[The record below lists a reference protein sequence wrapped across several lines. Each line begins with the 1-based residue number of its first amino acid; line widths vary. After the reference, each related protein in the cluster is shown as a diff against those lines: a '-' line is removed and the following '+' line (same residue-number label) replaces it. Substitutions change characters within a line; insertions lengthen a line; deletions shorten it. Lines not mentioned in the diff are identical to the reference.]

1 MVFLC
6 LYHYVCSMNT
16 HKTSLIPFFATLSLA
31 VAFVFF
37 ASCGKNC
44 EEGFTGKNCDVERI
58 PTKVTI
64 TKIVVNAFA
73 PLDPA
78 QLQWDVGSGA
88 DIYPVVTGENTAN
101 VVWSAPTYF
110 QDADANTAYTFQP
123 EIILDLI
130 YPEKYYTIMLMDS
143 DGGTIFNQDDTI
155 ATAIFLPYSP
165 GQSFPSVIA
174 LNSQNMKVDVHV
186 KYTW

>member
-1 MVFLC
+1 VVFLC

-31 VAFVFF
+31 VAFVFL

-44 EEGFTGKNCDVERI
+44 EEGFTGKNCDIEKI

-73 PLDPA
+73 PLDPS
-78 QLQWDVGSGA
+78 QLQWDIGSGA

-101 VVWSAPTYF
+101 VVWSAPTSY
-110 QDADANTAYTFQP
+110 QDADANTAYTFEP
-123 EIILDLI
+123 EIVLDLI
-130 YPEKYYTIMLMDS
+130 YPEKYYTIMLMDN
-143 DGGTIFNQDDTI
+143 DGGTIFNQDDAI
-155 ATAIFLPYSP
+155 ATAVFLPYNA
-165 GQSFPSVIA
+165 GQSFPEVIT
-174 LNSQNMKVDVHV
+174 LNSQNMEVDLYV

>member
-1 MVFLC
+1 MYKNSIPHLIA
-6 LYHYVCSMNT
+6 SI
-16 HKTSLIPFFATLSLA
+16 SLIMLMVGL
-31 VAFVFF
+31 

-44 EEGFTGKNCDVERI
+44 DDGFTGKNCDIEKI

-64 TKIVVNAFA
+64 TKIVVNGFA
-73 PLDPA
+73 PLDPS

-101 VVWSAPTYF
+101 VVWSAPTYY
-110 QDADANTAYTFQP
+110 QDADANIAYTFQP

-130 YPEKYYTIMLMDS
+130 YPEKYYTIMLMDN
-143 DGGTIFNQDDTI
+143 DGGTIFNQDDAI
-155 ATAIFLPYSP
+155 GTAVFLPYNA
-165 GQSFPSVIA
+165 GQSFPEVIT
-174 LNSQNMKVDVHV
+174 LNSQNMEVDLHV